1 MNTARRLIPVIVV
14 LIVLI
19 VVAAVGYRAYQTDA
33 APTPVELMD
42 AGIVMLPQG
51 KALPALNFTTQD
63 KEAITLDSLKGQWR
77 LMFFG
82 YTFCPDVCPA
92 TLAQLK
98 QLFAKLPEQDRVRL
112 GVTFVTVDPARD
124 TPERLKQYVE
134 FFNPGFKAINGS
146 MTDTQ
151 TLANTVGIPFIP
163 ADTTQASYTVDHGAN
178 LVLIDPNG
186 KAVGYVRQPMKLDLL
201 AQQLPR
207 LMNAKR

>member
-1 MNTARRLIPVIVV
+1 MTNARRLV
-14 LIVLI
+14 LILAIFLAVI
-19 VVAAVGYRAYQTDA
+19 AVAALGYRAYRTDA
-33 APTPVELMD
+33 APTPAELMD

-51 KALPALNFTTQD
+51 KALPALNFTNQD

-98 QLFAKLPEQDRVRL
+98 QLFTKLPEKDRNAL

-134 FFNPGFKAINGS
+134 FFNPGFKALAGD
-146 MTDTQ
+146 MADTQ

-163 ADTTQASYTVDHGAN
+163 ADTTQQSYTVDHGAN

-186 KAVGYVRQPMKLDLL
+186 RAVGYVRQPMQLDLL
-201 AQQLPR
+201 VQQLPR
-207 LMNAKR
+207 LMEAKR